1 MSQDSGAERKEVEG
15 EARESDEADAR
26 DEAAREN
33 RRVPAGCLN
42 ISIEKLGVQKYA
54 QILLNYMNYREA
66 KGRQVKEQE
75 GLHRDLEMLTRYLRS
90 EMSEDEKN
98 QRKQE
103 LQSILQRLYFSSQ
116 EVGEA
121 EESYRSALEQEEEES
136 SAENKDENASDEVP
150 SERPTSPKKTQGRGL
165 QRRMEIRQ
173 RKQASVRNKAWMRR
187 NTTQSTLAAKARQRP
202 LQQRQVQAKV
212 LMMSRKLQKQQ
223 KQEQKWML
231 QDSPLSMNP

>member
-121 EESYRSALEQEEEES
+121 EESYRSALEQEEES

-150 SERPTSPKKTQGRGL
+150 SERPTSPKKNSREGASEKDGDSS
-165 QRRMEIRQ
+165 
-173 RKQASVRNKAWMRR
+173 KKASVSEEQGMDEEEH
-187 NTTQSTLAAKARQRP
+187 NTEHSSSESSTETTSTTSSSSQGVDDVEEAA
-202 LQQRQVQAKV
+202 
-212 LMMSRKLQKQQ
+212 
-223 KQEQKWML
+223 
-231 QDSPLSMNP
+231 